1 MQNVRLFEYDK
12 SMLSESERRVV
23 DILLEAGNV
32 IHKVW
37 QRQVDQD
44 TGRLTVY
51 PEDATKEEILA
62 AAEKDP
68 ALLSG
73 TTLVR
78 RVNGKLEAVDYID
91 EYGDDL
97 KEFSALLT
105 QAKDA
110 SDDPDLKIY
119 IDKVIKACSAGDY
132 QASLIA
138 FLENPQTKIEF
149 SAGPFETYE
158 DNLLGRKKTF
168 QFNLRVLNQTATQD
182 ILNMIDVMK
191 NIRLPQPET
200 SFGSK
205 LEKNQI
211 QVRIDDVLMF
221 AGRQSTHLV
230 SSANLPNEPELVKK
244 YGTKVVVF
252 TTSMSMKFDKRHV
265 PLMKFFCDNCDEE
278 HVEKLRA
285 AMFNWVA
292 LHEIAEGTVK
302 FSSTESRLKSNYDF
316 IRELNAHAVGLDSA
330 KYHILNGFSTL
341 EQYQDLLM
349 AFAIFA
355 TDMCNHYQESGALLD
370 YAKGF
375 AVMFN
380 IGFRSGAFKVEDGKM
395 AIDYTQLAS
404 DLEALSHL
412 TLRIM
417 EQGDEDDANK
427 LLKEY
432 GDFAVFDRLPKL
444 K

>member
-78 RVNGKLEAVDYID
+78 RVNGKLEAVDYLD

-97 KEFSALLT
+97 KEFYALLT

-182 ILNMIDVMK
+182 ILNM
-191 NIRLPQPET
+191 
-200 SFGSK
+200 
-205 LEKNQI
+205 
-211 QVRIDDVLMF
+211 
-221 AGRQSTHLV
+221 
-230 SSANLPNEPELVKK
+230 
-244 YGTKVVVF
+244 
-252 TTSMSMKFDKRHV
+252 
-265 PLMKFFCDNCDEE
+265 
-278 HVEKLRA
+278 
-285 AMFNWVA
+285 
-292 LHEIAEGTVK
+292 
-302 FSSTESRLKSNYDF
+302 
-316 IRELNAHAVGLDSA
+316 
-330 KYHILNGFSTL
+330 
-341 EQYQDLLM
+341 
-349 AFAIFA
+349 
-355 TDMCNHYQESGALLD
+355 
-370 YAKGF
+370 
-375 AVMFN
+375 
-380 IGFRSGAFKVEDGKM
+380 
-395 AIDYTQLAS
+395 
-404 DLEALSHL
+404 
-412 TLRIM
+412 
-417 EQGDEDDANK
+417 
-427 LLKEY
+427 
-432 GDFAVFDRLPKL
+432 
-444 K
+444 